1 MVILVKWPHG
11 KCVGSR
17 RKMLDHLCL
26 NQMELNKSTPND
38 SDRVDTT
45 NSVMIPI
52 RWKLDNKYITEN
64 LNTNYGAKE
73 KLALCKA
80 ALAIALKSTTAIP
93 FGGVVRDLLV
103 HKLGAEE
110 YYKYVMS
117 LDGYGCDYQREYM
130 NKKVHSSTHISRNM
144 LPDDID
150 LLICVDDIG
159 DEDELERHLDI
170 LKMDMNS
177 LGTFLDKH
185 EKWVDYI
192 PNVHDF
198 TMRVKK
204 LRLDHTRTSLHEG
217 TRLLSLKMDLVF
229 INKDDKKAFFNQIP
243 FAIDKLTL
251 EPNWSPDEETLK
263 LNKSV
268 NELFTFD
275 GLTEDIY
282 NDVQPLK
289 TRVLNIKLSKD
300 AEPKAKET
308 YWRLFL
314 LRIVKK
320 MGRGW
325 TVENVPFKID
335 GWFIVFNDGSKGSLL
350 DTLYSIPN
358 PTIAPEPGTC
368 IHYSEDGIISP
379 GKTLYSMEDFVN

>member
-1 MVILVKWPHG
+1 
-11 KCVGSR
+11 
-17 RKMLDHLCL
+17 
-26 NQMELNKSTPND
+26 
-38 SDRVDTT
+38 
-45 NSVMIPI
+45 MIQI
-52 RWKLDNKYITEN
+52 REKFDDKYITES
-64 LNTNYGAKE
+64 LKTNYGAKE

-80 ALAIALKSTTAIP
+80 VLAIALKSMTAIP
-93 FGGVVRDLLV
+93 FGGAVRDLSV

-110 YYKYVMS
+110 YYKYFKS
-117 LDGYGCDYQREYM
+117 LDDYGCDYQREYM
-130 NKKVHSSTHISRNM
+130 NNKVHSSTHISRNM

-170 LKMDMNS
+170 LKMDMTS
-177 LGTFLDKH
+177 LGTFSVKH
-185 EKWVDYI
+185 EKWIEYI
-192 PNVHDF
+192 PNVHGF

-204 LRLDHTRTSLHEG
+204 LRLDHIRTSLHEG
-217 TRLLSLKMDLVF
+217 TRLLSLNMDIVF
-229 INKDDKKAFFNQIP
+229 INKDDKEAFFNQIP

-251 EPNWSPDEETLK
+251 EPNWSPDEKTLK

-268 NELFTFD
+268 NELFAFV
-275 GLTEDIY
+275 GLTEGIY
-282 NDVQPLK
+282 NDVRSLK

-314 LRIVKK
+314 LRIIKK

-335 GWFIVFNDGSKGSLL
+335 GWFIIFNDGSKGSLR
-350 DTLYSIPN
+350 DTLYRNLN
-358 PTIAPEPGTC
+358 PAIAPEPGTC

-379 GKTLYSMEDFVN
+379 GKTLYTIEDFVN